1 MSPIRMTYATA
12 RVLIALDAGVRYGFD
27 IADVAGL
34 RGGTVYPILR
44 RLEEEGLVRSSWE
57 RPEIGR
63 REGRPSRKYYQ
74 LRAAAQSLVE
84 EARERFPF
92 PLGGASDL
100 NPERAR

>member
-1 MSPIRMTYATA
+1 MTYATA
-12 RVLIALDAGVRYGFD
+12 RVLQALDAGLRYGFD
-27 IADVAGL
+27 IAETAGI

-57 RPEIGR
+57 RAEIGR

-74 LRAAAQSLVE
+74 LRASAQALVR
-84 EARERFPF
+84 EAKDRFPF
-92 PLGGASDL
+92 PLHAGSNL

>member
-1 MSPIRMTYATA
+1 MTYATA
-12 RVLIALDAGVRYGFD
+12 RVLLALAEGVRYGFD
-27 IADVAGL
+27 IADAAGL

-44 RLEEEGLVRSSWE
+44 RLEDEGLVKSSWE

-63 REGRPSRKYYQ
+63 REGRPPRKNYQ
-74 LRAAAQSLVE
+74 LRAAAQPLVR

-92 PLGGASDL
+92 PLRGAEGL